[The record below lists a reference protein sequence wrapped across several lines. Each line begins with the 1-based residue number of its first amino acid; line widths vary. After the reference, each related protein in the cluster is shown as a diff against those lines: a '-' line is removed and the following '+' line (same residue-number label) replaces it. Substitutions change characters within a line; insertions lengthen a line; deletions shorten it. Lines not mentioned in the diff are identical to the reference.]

1 MKTIV
6 INNET
11 WQTRVAVLNNDRLQ
25 DVFFDTS
32 STEDLER
39 CFFKGKVAKVLGGIQ
54 TAFIDIGQNKAGF
67 LHISE
72 VDRSLATEKVLGYLQ
87 EGDDSRE
94 DFSHQEIK
102 SSMDMA
108 KIFNEGDEV
117 LVQVI
122 KEPIYEK
129 GAKLTTCFTL
139 PGKFI
144 VLMPNIPQVGVSK
157 KIEDRDERARLK
169 EIVTTLLPEE
179 MGAIIRTTADKRSY
193 NSLKKDIALL
203 LSTWTEI
210 TKKYKTATVG
220 EKIYQDL
227 PLPLRVVR
235 DHLDEDVE
243 RVVTN
248 NPTIHQELCDFTE
261 RLTPEFVT
269 KVHLYKGVQPLF
281 ERFNVDDQI
290 DKALQKKVPLKS
302 GGSIIIEST
311 EAMTVIDVNTG
322 KFVGSGNMEDTILKT
337 NMEAAEEVVIQLRL
351 RNIGGIIVI
360 DFIDM
365 AIRANQYKLS
375 NFLEKTL
382 RERDR
387 FQSVALKVSE
397 FGIIQMTRKRSGKT
411 LVQQLTNP
419 CPTCHGY
426 GYTISTQSLTY
437 EVLRLFSDDMKKKPR
452 TGAISLSVPPVVF
465 DYMVHNEYKTILQL
479 EKEFNCRITLESAHS
494 LRDSQFKIN
503 KS

>member
-6 INNET
+6 IDNEL

-25 DVFFDTS
+25 DIFFDTS

-72 VDRSLATEKVLGYLQ
+72 VDRSLATEKVLNYLQ
-87 EGDDSRE
+87 DGDDSRE

-169 EIVTTLLPEE
+169 EIITNMLPEE

-193 NSLKKDIALL
+193 NSLKKDITLL
-203 LSTWTEI
+203 LSTWNDI
-210 TKKYKTATVG
+210 LKKYKTAQVG

-261 RLTPEFVT
+261 RLTPEFVN
-269 KVHLYKGVQPLF
+269 KVHLYKGTQPLF
-281 ERFNVDDQI
+281 ERFNINDQI
-290 DKALQKKVPLKS
+290 EKALQKKVPLKS
-302 GGSIIIEST
+302 GGSIIIETT

-322 KFVGSGNMEDTILKT
+322 KFVGSSTMEDTILKT
-337 NMEAAEEVVIQLRL
+337 NMEAAEEIVIQLRL

-365 AIRANQYKLS
+365 AIRANQQKLS

-387 FQSVALKVSE
+387 FQSVALRVSE

-419 CPTCHGY
+419 CLVCQGY
-426 GYTISTQSLTY
+426 GYTLSTPTKAYQI
-437 EVLRLFSDDMKKKPR
+437 LRSFTDDMKKRPKG
-452 TGAISLSVPPVVF
+452 GALSLSVPAIIF
-465 DYMVHNEYKTILQL
+465 DYLVHKEYKTILQL
-479 EKEFNCRITLESAHS
+479 EKDFDCRITLEKSHS
-494 LRDSQFKIN
+494 LHDAQFKIH
-503 KS
+503 KD